1 MPAEACFIGVMNANT
16 KEILR
21 RVDAWPA
28 EDQEELLEVAM
39 EIEARRVGAYQP
51 SDGERAAIER
61 GLADMREGRF
71 ATDEAIAAI
80 FRKARSKPA

>member
-1 MPAEACFIGVMNANT
+1 MNPST

-21 RVDAWPA
+21 RVDTWPA
-28 EDQEELLEVAM
+28 EDQEELLEAAL
-39 EIEARRVGAYQP
+39 EIEARRVRVYRF
-51 SDGERAAIER
+51 SDDERAAVAR

-80 FRKARSKPA
+80 FRRARSKPA

>member
-1 MPAEACFIGVMNANT
+1 MNPNT

-21 RVDAWPA
+21 RVDTWPA
-28 EDQEELLEVAM
+28 EDQEELLEAAM
-39 EIEARRVGAYQP
+39 EIEARRVDVYHP
-51 SDGERAAIER
+51 NDDERVAIER

-80 FRKARSKPA
+80 FRKARAKSA

>member
-1 MPAEACFIGVMNANT
+1 MNQST

-21 RVDAWPA
+21 RVDTWPS
-28 EDQEELLEVAM
+28 EDQEELLEAAM
-39 EIEARRVGAYQP
+39 EIEVRRVGVYQL
-51 SDGERAAIER
+51 SDDERAAIER

-80 FRKARSKPA
+80 IRKARAKQA

>member
-1 MPAEACFIGVMNANT
+1 MNSNT

-21 RVDAWPA
+21 RIDTWPA
-28 EDQEELLEVAM
+28 EDQEELVEAAM
-39 EIEARRVGAYQP
+39 EIEARRVGVYRL
-51 SDGERAAIER
+51 SDDERSAIER

-80 FRKARSKPA
+80 FSKARAKPA

>member
-1 MPAEACFIGVMNANT
+1 MNPST

-28 EDQEELLEVAM
+28 EDQEELLEAAM
-39 EIEARRVGAYQP
+39 EIEARRVDVYQL
-51 SDGERAAIER
+51 DDDERAAIER

-80 FRKARSKPA
+80 FRKARAKPA